1 MKALFTYNYGK
12 EKIKAIEDLGYEV
25 IIKDEKTITYSE
37 ELDDVEILVCYNPF
51 ETLDIMKMKSLKLI
65 LLSSIGID
73 QVPKDIIKEKNIILC
88 NNKGG
93 YSIPIG
99 EWIVLKILEML
110 KKSKASYEN
119 QRLHKWKMDTS
130 LLELYGKTVTFIG
143 TGSLA
148 KEGAKR
154 LQGFEAN
161 ILGINTSGH
170 EEEYFHKCYS
180 IDELDKVLHT
190 SDVVVITIPYT
201 EKTHHLVNKD
211 TINKMKDGVFL
222 VNVARGSI
230 IDESSLI
237 EALKTDKIS
246 FAALDVFEEEPLNE
260 NSILWEL
267 ENVIINSHNS
277 WISEMRNERRFT
289 TVYKNLSHYKNNENL
304 FNVVDLNKGY

>member
-1 MKALFTYNYGK
+1 MKVLFTYNYGK

-170 EEEYFHKCYS
+170 KEEYFHKCYS

-201 EKTHHLVNKD
+201 EKTHHLIDKD

-237 EALKTDKIS
+237 EALKTGKIS

-289 TVYKNLSHYKNNENL
+289 TVYKNLNHYKNNENL